1 VVPVRAS
8 RIWARAWRLASAVSA
23 ATQSS
28 ATTGVY
34 PHMYASLAVNRT
46 QISMARPERM
56 RVRTCKKTSK
66 ASRVE
71 QKKSESG
78 VYGVGQGDRV
88 DRGRIRSFDAYEGKS
103 GSDPYRNSRLTG
115 HRAKAGF
122 W

>member
-1 VVPVRAS
+1 VAAGFYCLGGPAVLGEDERVPAHLRIVGGEQDTDIGGEVGANESAS
-8 RIWARAWRLASAVSA
+8 PQEDQRGIEARREEA
-23 ATQSS
+23 
-28 ATTGVY
+28 
-34 PHMYASLAVNRT
+34 
-46 QISMARPERM
+46 
-56 RVRTCKKTSK
+56 
-66 ASRVE
+66 
-71 QKKSESG
+71 G